1 MPDKIR
7 FAIVGAGS
15 IAKLHAESIRRH
27 RGAELAAIA
36 DKNADKAR
44 QLAEGFADVRL
55 FADYRD
61 MMCMEEIDVVC
72 VCTPSGLHAEVAV
85 AAARAGKHVLCEKP
99 LEVDAQRMTDMIDE
113 CRKHNVK
120 LGCVFQRRLMP
131 AMLHAR
137 QAMLDGKIGRP
148 VLGNA
153 YLKYYRSPE
162 YYRSGGWRGT
172 WRLDGGGA
180 LMNQGV
186 HGVDLIQFLMGD
198 VESVF
203 AYTGALARDIE
214 VEDTAVAALK
224 YKSGAFGTIQAATSV
239 YPGQETRFEI
249 HGERGT
255 IEFGDEGIRQWT
267 FHGREEPA
275 PEYEDTLG
283 LSSSSNPQNIAV
295 EGHYFYVNDIIR
307 AIRDDREPYVSGEEA
322 RKSVDL
328 ILAIYESAR
337 TGREVFLNN

>member
-7 FAIVGAGS
+7 FAIVGAGV
-15 IAKLHAESIRRH
+15 IAKYHAESIRQH
-27 RGAELAAIA
+27 PDAELAAVA
-36 DKNADKAR
+36 DNSTEKAGR
-44 QLAEGFADVRL
+44 LTEGLTDARL
-55 FADYRD
+55 FKDYRE
-61 MMCMEEIDVVC
+61 MLKMEDIDVVC
-72 VCTPSGLHAEVAV
+72 VCTPSGSHSDVTI
-85 AAARAGKHVLCEKP
+85 AAAQAGKHVLCEKP
-99 LEVDAQRMTDMIDE
+99 LDINGDRMTAMIDA
-113 CRKHNVK
+113 CRKAGVK

-137 QAMLDGKIGRP
+137 QALQDGKIGRP

-162 YYRSGGWRGT
+162 YYKSGGWRGT

-186 HGVDLIQFLMGD
+186 HGVDLIQYIMGE

-203 AYTGALARDIE
+203 AYTATLAREIE

-224 YKSGAFGTIQAATSV
+224 YKSGAFGIIQAATSV

-249 HGERGT
+249 HGDQGT
-255 IEFGDEGIRQWT
+255 IEFGDEGIKQWT
-267 FHGREEPA
+267 FMGHDEPA
-275 PEYEDTLG
+275 PVLEDTLG
-283 LSSSSNPQNIAV
+283 LASSSNPQQISIA
-295 EGHYFYVNDIIR
+295 GHYFYVDDMIQ
-307 AIRDDREPYVSGEEA
+307 AIRGNREPHVNGEEA

-337 TGREVFLNN
+337 SGKEVKV